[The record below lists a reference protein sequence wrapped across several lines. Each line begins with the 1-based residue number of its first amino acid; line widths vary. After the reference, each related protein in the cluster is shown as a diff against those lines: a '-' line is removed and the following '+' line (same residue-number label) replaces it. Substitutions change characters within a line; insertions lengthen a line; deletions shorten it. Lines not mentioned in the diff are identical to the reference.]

1 MAKSARDAALLAL
14 SACRKEGAWSDGA
27 LKQALFG
34 MERREAA
41 LASRLCYGVLQNRLL
56 LDWWIDGFTNGRL
69 HPAVRDV
76 LRLGVYQLCFMD
88 RIPASAAICEA
99 VEQTKRVANP
109 QAARLVNGVLRSVQR
124 ALPLKPPDDPAVRYS
139 HPQEL
144 VELLTA
150 QYGTE
155 KTARLLLS
163 HNEAPETVIQC
174 NTLKTDTP
182 TLCAA
187 LDAAGVRY
195 TLHPWLPDCL
205 TISAS
210 GSLEQLTA
218 FREGLFYVQDT
229 AARLAALSA
238 GLVPGLRVL
247 DCCAAP
253 GGKSFAAAVA
263 MKNRGELV
271 SCDIHPHKL
280 SLIEAGAQRLGVRIL
295 RTQLQDASRPVG
307 QWRERMDVVLADV
320 PCSGLGVIRKKPD
333 IRYKDL
339 TQTAALPELQLA
351 ILECQSA
358 YVKRGGVLLYSTC
371 TILRRENEEVAQ
383 EFLRRHPEFRP
394 ETVDFPPGSGIP
406 NGAMTTLLP
415 CDHGTDGFFI
425 CKFRRDA

>member
-124 ALPLKPPDDPAVRYS
+124 ALPLKLPNDPAIRYS

-150 QYGTE
+150 QYGAE

-238 GLVPGLRVL
+238 GLVPGLCVL

-263 MKNRGELV
+263 MKNRGELI

-280 SLIEAGAQRLGVRIL
+280 SLIEAGAQRLGVRII
-295 RTQLQDASRPVG
+295 RTQLQDASRSVD
-307 QWRERMDVVLADV
+307 QWRGRMDVVLADV

-333 IRYKDL
+333 IRYKEL
-339 TQTAALPELQLA
+339 RQTVALPELQLA